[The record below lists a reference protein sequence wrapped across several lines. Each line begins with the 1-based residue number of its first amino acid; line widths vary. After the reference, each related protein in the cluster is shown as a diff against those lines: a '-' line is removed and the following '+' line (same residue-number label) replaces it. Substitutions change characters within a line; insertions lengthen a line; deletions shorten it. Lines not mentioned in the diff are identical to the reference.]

1 MLYNENGVK
10 IKILKLGANTLTT
23 PERRPSEAK
32 YIFVLSGA
40 VIIEQNK
47 IIIKELRD
55 REQITILP
63 NTWHCYRT
71 TGDPAKLL
79 EIIYD

>member
-1 MLYNENGVK
+1 MLYSDANVK
-10 IKILKLGANTLTT
+10 VVIRDMSEESVSVF
-23 PERRPSEAK
+23 ERRPTQTK
-32 YIFVLSGA
+32 TIFVLSGA

-71 TGDPAKLL
+71 TGDPAKFL
-79 EIIYD
+79 EIIYE